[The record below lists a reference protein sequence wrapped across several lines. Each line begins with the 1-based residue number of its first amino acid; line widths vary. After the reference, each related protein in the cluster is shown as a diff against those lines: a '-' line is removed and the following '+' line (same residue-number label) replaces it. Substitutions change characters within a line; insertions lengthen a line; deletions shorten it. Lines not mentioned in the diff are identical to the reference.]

1 MTNFNDIFKPI
12 PVPKSVDFNSSP
24 TEVLVFSKDK
34 GHLEIDCEFLRE
46 YILAKTPSNPDD
58 EDPYDSCV
66 LGDLEIY
73 CDVAENVQEQNENE
87 LESAVNNEDHPRHE
101 EALAYYTSD
110 EKGV

>member
-1 MTNFNDIFKPI
+1 MTTFNDIFKPI
-12 PVPKSVDFNSSP
+12 PVPTSVDFNSTP
-24 TEVLVFSKDK
+24 TEVLTFAKAK
-34 GHLEIDCEFLRE
+34 GHLAVDCEFIRE
-46 YILAKTPSNPDD
+46 FINVKSPSNPDD

-110 EKGV
+110 EKEV